1 MVVPK
6 SLAVAFAH
14 CSFLFSMNCRTT
26 ARASD
31 PILTIPRWMDS
42 IPPFRTSACDG
53 FSSLPCSWPHAR
65 LSRAHCG
72 ALPPRARNAN
82 EAVILGRSA
91 RRGLADR
98 LAANESQ
105 HLTSPRP
112 MGVRFSSNGTKPRHQ
127 IGLVLEHH
135 VEAPAGDAARELTS

>member
-1 MVVPK
+1 MPRILPPPRLLEVRV
-6 SLAVAFAH
+6 SRFVAY
-14 CSFLFSMNCRTT
+14 SRVL
-26 ARASD
+26 RASGCA
-31 PILTIPRWMDS
+31 L
-42 IPPFRTSACDG
+42 
-53 FSSLPCSWPHAR
+53 SLC
-65 LSRAHCG
+65 
-72 ALPPRARNAN
+72 ARNTAKETVLGAN
-82 EAVILGRSA
+82 GRRA
-91 RRGLADR
+91 LADR